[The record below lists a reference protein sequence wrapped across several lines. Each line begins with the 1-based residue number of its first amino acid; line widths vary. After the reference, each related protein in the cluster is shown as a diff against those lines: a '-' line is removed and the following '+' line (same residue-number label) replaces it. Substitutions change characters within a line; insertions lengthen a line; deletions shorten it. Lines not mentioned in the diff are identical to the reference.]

1 MNNVKIPPPRT
12 TMDNFEG
19 TLEVYR
25 TIAKVE
31 NLSESEIESR
41 IIYATKMHNVILEL
55 FKNNKNF
62 SKPKYGR
69 SSVSYFTNR
78 DGKKKTKFADLR
90 MSPAGVGDLYKD
102 HKKDFKMPKI
112 NNVDTLQLRVFNKT
126 AKSWAFS
133 YAYRLNL
140 GLEGYDNNIEIINQL
155 ILRSAEILESSE
167 PTLPEV
173 KNTSKL
179 DDKELDR
186 LVLIG
191 SNDYTY
197 DA

>member
-1 MNNVKIPPPRT
+1 
-12 TMDNFEG
+12 MDSFED
-19 TLEVYR
+19 TLEAYKI
-25 TIAKVE
+25 IAKEE

-41 IIYATKMHNVILEL
+41 IIYTTKMHNVILEL

-90 MSPAGVGDLYKD
+90 MSPVGVGDLYKD
-102 HKKDFKMPKI
+102 HKKDFKIPKI
-112 NNVDTLQLRVFNKT
+112 NNNVKVNQSRVFNKT
-126 AKSWAFS
+126 AKSWSFAHTYGMLFDLE
-133 YAYRLNL
+133 AYNK
-140 GLEGYDNNIEIINQL
+140 NKEIINQL
-155 ILRSAEILESSE
+155 ILRSAEILENNE
-167 PTLPEV
+167 PILSGV
-173 KNTSKL
+173 KDTSKL